1 MRKGKLLNSGLN
13 NPILLQDSKQSLL
26 VSEIFD
32 GLYLLQMEILIS
44 LLLMQVNMFQKP
56 ASEMFNFL

>member
-1 MRKGKLLNSGLN
+1 MCKRKLLNSGLN

-32 GLYLLQMEILIS
+32 GLYLLQMEVLIS

>member
-1 MRKGKLLNSGLN
+1 MCKRKLLNSGLN

-26 VSEIFD
+26 VSEIFN

>member
-56 ASEMFNFL
+56 ASKMFNFL